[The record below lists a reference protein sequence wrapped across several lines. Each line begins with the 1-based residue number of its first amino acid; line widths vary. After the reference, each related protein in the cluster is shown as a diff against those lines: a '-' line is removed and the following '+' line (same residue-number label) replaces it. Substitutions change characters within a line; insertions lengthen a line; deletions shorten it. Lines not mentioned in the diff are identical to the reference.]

1 MWFWFINFKRSF
13 FCGWKG
19 VNHSGALNIH
29 KTISP
34 LIFIFLKNMLFLFLQ
49 RKKRRGI
56 RIFYDQEVQPFRIQ
70 DSDTKY
76 HSVQYCYRPGSSS
89 EVNKNYCSE
98 FSLLTLNQWKSVHS
112 NYIKFQ
118 YLLIFCLERNLL
130 KRMFVTSCFEKLMEC
145 LKKTFSVELLR

>member
-1 MWFWFINFKRSF
+1 MCVMWFWFINFKRRGF

-29 KTISP
+29 KKFSP

-56 RIFYDQEVQPFRIQ
+56 RIFYDQEIQPFRIQ

-76 HSVQYCYRPGSSS
+76 HSVQYCYRPRSSS
-89 EVNKNYCSE
+89 EVNKIIILNFLCLHFISE
-98 FSLLTLNQWKSVHS
+98 YLCTVTISNLN
-112 NYIKFQ
+112 
-118 YLLIFCLERNLL
+118 
-130 KRMFVTSCFEKLMEC
+130 
-145 LKKTFSVELLR
+145 TF